1 MWASYEKGISMS
13 ITDSFLDM
21 SLALGQGVYSV
32 GQDVILG
39 FDRTTEGLGLGKN
52 GRVAQIGFENN
63 VLAGM
68 LSDLVQLGINNK
80 DNPLFKA
87 ISIILEN
94 YYMSLS
100 DEDIQTVA
108 KKVGIAASYS
118 LGRMVLGKK
127 LAEAIALRIATSIAT
142 TAAFK
147 MLASKIGVASG
158 VSATGIGVPIGLL
171 MMQGVLQRS
180 SLASQRLRVNRPQL
194 YKALQQRGNLQFI
207 YFILE
212 KPMEKHINAIP
223 KL

>member
-1 MWASYEKGISMS
+1 MKKGISMS

-39 FDRTTEGLGLGKN
+39 FDRTTEGLGLGN
-52 GRVAQIGFENN
+52 DGRVAQIGFENK

-68 LSDLVQLGINNK
+68 LSDLVKLGINNRE
-80 DNPLFKA
+80 NPLFKS

-94 YYMSLS
+94 YYLSLS
-100 DEDIQTVA
+100 DEDIQAVA

-147 MLASKIGVASG
+147 MLASKVGVSSG
-158 VSATGIGVPIGLL
+158 VSATGIGAPIGLL

-194 YKALQQRGNLQFI
+194 YKALQHRGNLQFI

>member
-1 MWASYEKGISMS
+1 MS

-39 FDRTTEGLGLGKN
+39 FDRTTEGLGLGN
-52 GRVAQIGFENN
+52 DGRVAQIGFENK

-68 LSDLVQLGINNK
+68 LSDLVKLGINNR
-80 DNPLFKA
+80 DNPLFKS

-94 YYMSLS
+94 YYLSLS
-100 DEDIQTVA
+100 DEDIQAVA

-147 MLASKIGVASG
+147 MLASKIGVSSG
-158 VSATGIGVPIGLL
+158 VSATGIGAPIGLL

>member
-1 MWASYEKGISMS
+1 MKKELVCQSRIV
-13 ITDSFLDM
+13 FDM